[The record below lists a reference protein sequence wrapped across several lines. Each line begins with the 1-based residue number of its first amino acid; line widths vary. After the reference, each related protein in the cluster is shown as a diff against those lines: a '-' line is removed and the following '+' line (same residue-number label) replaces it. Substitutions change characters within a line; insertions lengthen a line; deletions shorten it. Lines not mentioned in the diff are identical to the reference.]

1 MIPKE
6 LKVLGKFPVNKN
18 NKLDRTALKNYLF
31 RLFFF
36 FKKW

>member
-18 NKLDRTALKNYLF
+18 NKLDRTALKKLF
-31 RLFFF
+31 V
-36 FKKW
+36 